1 MHALAIGSL
10 AVALALY
17 GLGLRNLWRKG
28 GIGRGICLFHALYFF
43 LGWLVVALALFSPL
57 HHYAERLLW
66 VHMVQHEALMVI
78 AAPLLVLGRPL
89 EAWSW
94 ALRRGARIPRFFSD
108 PLFAWALHAASL
120 WLWHAPAFFE
130 AAVGSPWLHLAQHA
144 SFFLPAAL
152 FWWAV
157 LGRDARP
164 LAALLALFT
173 TMLHTGALGALMTF
187 AQAPWYAGTTL
198 EDQQLAGL
206 VMWVPAGLAYPLAA
220 LILVSRSLPI
230 SHA

>member
-1 MHALAIGSL
+1 MHALPPGLLAI
-10 AVALALY
+10 ALVLY

-28 GIGRGICLFHALYFF
+28 GIGRGISIRHALYFF
-43 LGWLVVALALFSPL
+43 LGWLVVALALWSPL

-94 ALRRGARIPRFFSD
+94 ALRRGARIPHFFSD
-108 PLFAWALHAASL
+108 PLFAWGLHAASV

-130 AAVGSPWLHLAQHA
+130 AAVASEWLHLAQHA
-144 SFFLPAAL
+144 GFFLPAAL

-187 AQAPWYAGTTL
+187 ARAPWYAGYTL

-220 LILVSRSLPI
+220 LMLVSRSFRLY
-230 SHA
+230 SR